1 MTHSAQI
8 TLARDQPTG
17 VTVVDI
23 VPPDR
28 RLVTGLE
35 AGPAAEATYL
45 IDDLTRLTDPAPYP
59 VVLNLAEVD
68 WIDSGA
74 CAVLIRFWKALR
86 AKSRPLTLRVTAP
99 VRETFHITGLV
110 RLIPCFGDLGEA
122 IDAARAGAPDGGR
135 A

>member
-8 TLARDQPTG
+8 TLAPDQPAG
-17 VTVVDI
+17 VIVVDV

-45 IDDLTRLTDPAPYP
+45 IDDLTRLTDPSPGP

-86 AKSRPLTLRVTAP
+86 AKGRALTLRVTPP
-99 VRETFHITGLV
+99 VRETFQITGLV

-122 IDAARAGAPDGGR
+122 VEAARAAAPAGDR